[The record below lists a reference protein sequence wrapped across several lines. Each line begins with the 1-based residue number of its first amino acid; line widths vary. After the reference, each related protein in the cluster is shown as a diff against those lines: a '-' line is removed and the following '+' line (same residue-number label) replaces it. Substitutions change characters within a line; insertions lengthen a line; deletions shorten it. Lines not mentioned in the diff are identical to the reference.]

1 MKTALKKTLFAVL
14 ILGGLLNVH
23 SETIV
28 YKMKMSLKIPRVY
41 DNSKSLGYRKI
52 QRQKIECKVYV
63 DKDLKDG
70 QSEPEIAVY
79 DVVNKTHKIQ
89 SKNVTYR
96 DCEAQDVT
104 WRYIGS
110 NKTGI
115 FKNANVKLCLDLD
128 PSYNIGD
135 DEPDNALIIT
145 LAGVGSTDKTISG
158 CITGNMGCG
167 CKAYGH
173 VSPTRTVDLCSVS
186 DIVPVCGTFTMRK
199 IGVCR

>member
-41 DNSKSLGYRKI
+41 DNSRSLGYRKN
-52 QRQKIECKVYV
+52 QRQKIECIVYV
-63 DKDLKDG
+63 DKDLASG
-70 QSEPEIAVY
+70 QIEPAISVCNA
-79 DVVNKTHKIQ
+79 VNKTHKT
-89 SKNVTYR
+89 SSGNVTYG
-96 DCEAQDVT
+96 DCEAEDVT

-110 NKTGI
+110 NKTGV
-115 FKNANVKLCLDLD
+115 FKNANIKFSLDLN

-135 DEPDNALIIT
+135 DEPDNTLLIT
-145 LAGVGSTDKTISG
+145 LSG
-158 CITGNMGCG
+158 LGASDRIFSGHVTGNIGCG

-173 VSPTRTVDLCSVS
+173 KSPTRTISCLVS
-186 DIVPVCGTFTMRK
+186 DVVPVSGTFTMRR